1 MNGSSSFRVVLFV
14 AINFLLN
21 SPANAGLVKR
31 SIRMVRE
38 VYPPDVEPDN
48 ESNQPQVCIVG
59 DVVYG
64 ADETVPAE
72 QPCLKCKCQPPGVVL
87 CETVQ
92 CAKKPGC
99 KAIHRPNRCCPDY
112 QCECEHNG
120 KIYANGEK
128 LETNPGGECKVCYC
142 RGGEVQ
148 CAEVSCYIR
157 NDCEGKRVPGT
168 CCPKYDHCPP
178 IDAVLDR
185 SIVITEPPVNTIK
198 PVNFDLWQDSNNTTE
213 PLAQPTLSTFPE
225 DSNKVPDTSDLVTVA
240 PSFQEGPAK
249 EENLHHR
256 ITIQEIIPER
266 KEIPVTAPPK
276 IFISEPQGTL
286 LIEEALP
293 TSENSVND
301 LNIDSEPESS
311 EVSEVFQHPP
321 PVLRVGDKL
330 LILKKGGVLSEN
342 DTTTP
347 DSVITIIGAE
357 GLQRGGVEE
366 SLEVHEVKI
375 IPQDALQSV
384 SPLAVAEN
392 ITNDTTIKE
401 IEEDKSI
408 DTNDLELK
416 LSESTHILSLVKR
429 KNKPTVTTT
438 TTQTPT
444 EGQEN
449 LTTLTS
455 SIEQPHEDISNKT
468 ILEETTAALN
478 DTKDTSET
486 TTIVIATTSR
496 NNEPAIIVEQN
507 PAYPPIPDAMPS
519 VGEPVINVQ
528 KTDSEAEKILP
539 EVIELLNNQT
549 RNETFNSEWLK
560 GNESLIDFKVGALPE
575 ELLNQPSPIDEDNTT
590 ETTEESTTLG
600 LKDRT
605 AADLVEEGPMLI
617 AEVDISAPSTIT
629 KEETTTTLSPKSVE
643 SLEIDSGEQTTPKS
657 NQSYPTPVLENISVE
672 RVKDN
677 LHLESVD
684 MAQGAV
690 KEAGIELGSVE
701 IADRLPEVMPKDVE
715 MIASSPKTS
724 RGSDKYTTEDNLMK
738 KEVELFNT
746 LDTPQPTKPNKIPET
761 STYEF
766 LPTPEANAKIVIK
779 RQAGSLESDDDV
791 FKGLEKDLEVESSF
805 ATKTS
810 DEDHD
815 RIFKELEEEVKEK
828 STQPKP
834 KTKEQET
841 IDSLSNALAGIALKG
856 QIPDANVFK
865 LIGGLFG
872 GKRK

>member
-1 MNGSSSFRVVLFV
+1 MNGSSSFRLVLFV

-185 SIVITEPPVNTIK
+185 SIVITEPPVNTLK
-198 PVNFDLWQDSNNTTE
+198 PVNLDLWQESNNATE
-213 PLAQPTLSTFPE
+213 PFVQPTLSTFSD

-240 PSFQEGPAK
+240 PSFQEVPAK
-249 EENLHHR
+249 EVNLHHR

-330 LILKKGGVLSEN
+330 LILKKGGVLAEN

-375 IPQDALQSV
+375 IPQNALQSV
-384 SPLAVAEN
+384 SPLVVAEN
-392 ITNDTTIKE
+392 VTNDTTIKE
-401 IEEDKSI
+401 TEEDKSV

-429 KNKPTVTTT
+429 KNKTTVTTT
-438 TTQTPT
+438 TTQAPT
-444 EGQEN
+444 EDQES

-455 SIEQPHEDISNKT
+455 SIEQPHEDVSNKT
-468 ILEETTAALN
+468 VLEETTAALN

-486 TTIVIATTSR
+486 TTIVVATTSR
-496 NNEPAIIVEQN
+496 NNEPAIIIEQN

-519 VGEPVINVQ
+519 VGDTVINVQ

-539 EVIELLNNQT
+539 DVIELLNNQT

-560 GNESLIDFKVGALPE
+560 INQSLIDFRAGALPE

-590 ETTEESTTLG
+590 GTTEESTTVG

-629 KEETTTTLSPKSVE
+629 KEETTTMLSLKSVE
-643 SLEIDSGEQTTPKS
+643 SLEVDSGEQTTPKS

-672 RVKDN
+672 KVKDN

-684 MAQGAV
+684 MAQGAA
-690 KEAGIELGSVE
+690 KEPGIELGSVE

-746 LDTPQPTKPNKIPET
+746 LDTPEPTKPNKIPET

-779 RQAGSLESDDDV
+779 RQAGSSKSDDDV
-791 FKGLEKDLEVESSF
+791 FKDLEKDLEVDSSF
-805 ATKTS
+805 ATQTS
-810 DEDHD
+810 EDDHH
-815 RIFKELEEEVKEK
+815 RIFKELEEEVKGK
-828 STQPKP
+828 STQSKP
-834 KTKEQET
+834 KSKEQET
-841 IDSLSNALAGIALKG
+841 IDSLSNALAGAALKG
-856 QIPDANVFK
+856 QIPDANVFR